1 MKVIKTSKQNS
12 ILIDDDDY
20 EYASKFKWSESN
32 GYAVRGTNI
41 NNQSKGYKL
50 HREVMGVVDSLKH
63 IDHID
68 GNRLNNQ
75 KANLRIC
82 NATQNQQNRV
92 GVQAN
97 NKSGY
102 KGVSWCRRSK
112 KWMAQIRVNTKTKFL
127 GYYTDPKEAA
137 KVYNQNATKYFGEFA
152 HLNEGVK

>member
-1 MKVIKTSKQNS
+1 MKAMTKETGLCKGSDGYHQIS
-12 ILIDDDDY
+12 IDGTMKKVHRVLY
-20 EYASKFKWSESN
+20 EKFHGQIPDK
-32 GYAVRGTNI
+32 
-41 NNQSKGYKL
+41 
-50 HREVMGVVDSLKH
+50 MD
-63 IDHID
+63 IDHI
-68 GNRLNNQ
+68 NRVKTDNRIS
-75 KANLRIC
+75 NLRLVTK
-82 NATQNQQNRV
+82 TQNQQNRV